1 MENIDEQSSDSD
13 DNMFHYDRAD
23 RLDPYHHKTN
33 TAFKLKSKKAKDQIQ
48 GSAGCCFA

>member
-13 DNMFHYDRAD
+13 ENMYYYDQAD

-33 TAFKLKSKKAKDQIQ
+33 TARITPTMVKVMAVFQQ
-48 GSAGCCFA
+48 